1 MMLRDRI
8 SLTAQS
14 GQTMAEY
21 AVVLTVII
29 LAVIASLT
37 LFSEA
42 VAAGLSDVGNVLKGL
57 A

>member
-42 VAAGLSDVGNVLKGL
+42 VAAGLSDVGNVIKGL

>member
-1 MMLRDRI
+1 
-8 SLTAQS
+8 
-14 GQTMAEY
+14 MAEY

-42 VAAGLSDVGNVLKGL
+42 VAAGLSDVGNVIKGL